1 MIKTFDN
8 KIKNYSIFLF
18 HGVIGKKS
26 FKIRNYNKKDSMLI
40 FFVKFLKN
48 LKKSG
53 EAISLN
59 DFKYLKSDNYKK
71 KLFFNYF

>member
-18 HGVIGKKS
+18 HGVIGKKNP
-26 FKIRNYNKKDSMLI
+26 FKIRNYNKKHLEVD

-48 LKKSG
+48 LKKKG
-53 EAISLN
+53 EAI
-59 DFKYLKSDNYKK
+59 
-71 KLFFNYF
+71 